1 MKSDDVYKALHL
13 YEEGHC
19 LLILQEE
26 EGWWEGVLNGKTG
39 VFPSNFVEMIGTE
52 DEEPNNDLSESQP
65 GKGSSVWEQMCP
77 IKKINLIYIRTGCSG
92 FAATSQASYQKGISD
107 MTMY

>member
-39 VFPSNFVEMIGTE
+39 VFPSNFVEIISTE

-77 IKKINLIYIRTGCSG
+77 IKKINLIYIYELDVLDLLPPFKHHT
-92 FAATSQASYQKGISD
+92 
-107 MTMY
+107 

>member
-1 MKSDDVYKALHL
+1 MKSDNVYKALHL

-39 VFPSNFVEMIGTE
+39 VFPSNFVEIISTE

-77 IKKINLIYIRTGCSG
+77 IKKINLIYIYKLDVLDLLPPLKHHTRKV
-92 FAATSQASYQKGISD
+92 SQ
-107 MTMY
+107 T

>member
-39 VFPSNFVEMIGTE
+39 VFPSNFVEIIGTE

-77 IKKINLIYIRTGCSG
+77 IKKINLIYKYKLDVLDLLPPLKHHTRKI
-92 FAATSQASYQKGISD
+92 SQ
-107 MTMY
+107 T

>member
-39 VFPSNFVEMIGTE
+39 VFPSNFVEIIGTE

-77 IKKINLIYIRTGCSG
+77 VKKINLIYI
-92 FAATSQASYQKGISD
+92 
-107 MTMY
+107 

>member
-77 IKKINLIYIRTGCSG
+77 IKKINLIYKYKLDVLDLLPPLKHHTRKI
-92 FAATSQASYQKGISD
+92 SQ
-107 MTMY
+107 T